1 MKKVQMFSKKLI
13 DEPNRD
19 GIEFKRRERPG
30 YDTKER
36 FKVHIKNEL
45 AIKQS
50 PKSFVNNIIYDFSK
64 KIDDTPVSPVKIK
77 ALGFIESEQNK

>member
-1 MKKVQMFSKKLI
+1 MQKVPSKFHL
-13 DEPNRD
+13 EPNRD

-45 AIKQS
+45 AIK
-50 PKSFVNNIIYDFSK
+50 
-64 KIDDTPVSPVKIK
+64 
-77 ALGFIESEQNK
+77 

>member
-1 MKKVQMFSKKLI
+1 MQKVPSKFHL
-13 DEPNRD
+13 EPNRD